1 MDRLEF
7 MKELEALLSDIS
19 QSEREEA
26 LQYYNDYLNDAG
38 VENEQEV
45 LDSLGTPR
53 DLARVIKEGLADG
66 GEKGE
71 FTETGYRNEALGTD
85 LKNEIARKE
94 KTEKSGSSDGQEKGG
109 FRAKLGKRPL
119 SPGMIALIVLL
130 CIFAFPILVGVAGS
144 IIGVVCG
151 ILGTIFGLVAGAAVT
166 GIALLAAAA
175 GLLIC
180 GIGTLF
186 SVPLAGIC
194 LVGLGILLAG
204 IGMVFVWLTVWI
216 CAKAVPW
223 VIRGM
228 VKIGSDLLR
237 GRRKESI

>member
-1 MDRLEF
+1 MNRLEF

-45 LDSLGTPR
+45 LDSLGSPR

-71 FTETGYRNEALGTD
+71 FTETGYRNEALGED

-94 KTEKSGSSDGQEKGG
+94 KTEKGGSAGGQEKGG
-109 FRAKLGKRPL
+109 FRAKLGKRPM
-119 SPGMIALIVLL
+119 SPGMLVLIALL
-130 CIFAFPILVGVAGS
+130 CILAFPILASVAGTVIGVAF
-144 IIGVVCG
+144 G
-151 ILGTIFGLVAGAAVT
+151 ILGGILGIVAGAAVT
-166 GIALLAAAA
+166 GIVLLAAAV

-180 GIGTLF
+180 GIGTLV

-194 LVGLGILLAG
+194 LIGLGILLAG
-204 IGMVFVWLTVWI
+204 IGMFFVWLTVWI

-223 VIRGM
+223 VIRGI
-228 VKIGSDLLR
+228 VKIGTNLLR
-237 GRRKESI
+237 GRRAKSV